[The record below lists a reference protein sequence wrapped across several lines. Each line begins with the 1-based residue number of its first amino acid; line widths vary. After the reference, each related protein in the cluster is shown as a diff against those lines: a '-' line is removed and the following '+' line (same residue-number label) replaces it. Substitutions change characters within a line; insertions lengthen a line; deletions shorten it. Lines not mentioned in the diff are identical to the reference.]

1 MAQNVPYNLE
11 SEQSILGC
19 VLIDNEIMVSL
30 SDEMKVQDFYDR
42 RHQII
47 YTAMLNIYKN
57 QMQIDFTTLIAE
69 LQIKNQ
75 LVEAGGAVYLSS
87 LIDAVYTT
95 ANIADYIQIVQD
107 AALKRNVIAAATSI
121 AEAGYN
127 ANYDS
132 AGYIDYAE
140 RLLSD
145 LAKRRRTEGFASIDT
160 VLENV
165 KNIML
170 ANRARDGELTGLS
183 TGFEKLDEISLGLQK
198 DNLIILAARPAMGKS
213 AFAMNIAIN
222 AATNNVKQETGEPV
236 SVAIF
241 SLEMSQEQ
249 IVQRMTAAKARVNL
263 NSIQKGTLNQKE
275 MLLVESANDD
285 LAGLNIYFCDQGTV
299 TVADIRAKCRK
310 QKASGGLDLVII
322 DYLQLING
330 STKSGNRQEE
340 VANISRS
347 LKQMARELGVPVIAL
362 SQLSRK
368 LEEREDKRPNMS
380 DLRESGSIEQD
391 ADIIMFLYRD
401 GYYNKN
407 TEKHN
412 TLINEL
418 NFKINI
424 RKREN
429 GWSSTEIGNDWYTG
443 GSNGN
448 TNITDIDFNDD
459 DIKYQKSSLKNT
471 FLRLSFYDTPS
482 RGNQKLLFYSTVF
495 LDSNKISHD
504 FFAKNI
510 VSDLEF
516 NIKNSFENTA
526 CSEGYYLYLYP
537 KWGKADI
544 PTEIYMKIEFN
555 HAKFGKTVPLVLP
568 STDAY
573 KEGYID
579 TDNEYSEG
587 INNLFNDMYIKVNTM
602 YDSKTNKYIWF
613 IPNDEVND
621 NVNKTITMTLYEPIV
636 NKINESGYN

>member
-11 SEQSILGC
+11 AEQAILGC
-19 VLIDNEIMVSL
+19 VLIENEIMTAL

-47 YTAMLNIYKN
+47 FSAMLNICKS

-69 LQIKNQ
+69 LQTKNQ
-75 LVEAGGAVYLSS
+75 LIEAGGAVYLSS

-95 ANIADYIQIVQD
+95 ANISDYIQIVQD

-140 RLLSD
+140 RLLLD
-145 LAKRRRTEGFASIDT
+145 LAKRRRTEGFVPIET

-183 TGFEKLDEISLGLQK
+183 TGFEKLDEITLGLQK

-222 AATNNVKQETGEPV
+222 AATNNVKESGEPI
-236 SVAIF
+236 SVALF

-249 IVQRMTAAKARVNL
+249 IVQRMTAAQARVNL
-263 NSIQKGTLNQKE
+263 TNIQKGTLTQKE

-285 LAGLNIYFCDQGTV
+285 LAALNVYFCDQGTV

-310 QKASGGLDLVII
+310 QKANGGLDLVII

-330 STKSGNRQEE
+330 SSKGGNRQEE
-340 VANISRS
+340 VGNISRS

-362 SQLSRK
+362 SQVSRK
-368 LEEREDKRPNMS
+368 LEDREDKRPNMS

-391 ADIIMFLYRD
+391 ADIIMFLYRE

-407 TEKHN
+407 TEKVSN
-412 TLINEL
+412 LTELIIAKNRGGVTGTLEFL
-418 NFKINI
+418 FQG
-424 RKREN
+424 EYQLF
-429 GWSSTEIGNDWYTG
+429 TTYIGN
-443 GSNGN
+443 
-448 TNITDIDFNDD
+448 
-459 DIKYQKSSLKNT
+459 
-471 FLRLSFYDTPS
+471 
-482 RGNQKLLFYSTVF
+482 
-495 LDSNKISHD
+495 
-504 FFAKNI
+504 
-510 VSDLEF
+510 
-516 NIKNSFENTA
+516 
-526 CSEGYYLYLYP
+526 
-537 KWGKADI
+537 
-544 PTEIYMKIEFN
+544 
-555 HAKFGKTVPLVLP
+555 
-568 STDAY
+568 
-573 KEGYID
+573 
-579 TDNEYSEG
+579 
-587 INNLFNDMYIKVNTM
+587 
-602 YDSKTNKYIWF
+602 
-613 IPNDEVND
+613 
-621 NVNKTITMTLYEPIV
+621 
-636 NKINESGYN
+636 

>member
-11 SEQSILGC
+11 AEQAVLGC
-19 VLIDNEIMVSL
+19 VLIDNEIMTSL

-47 YTAMLNIYKN
+47 FTAMLNIYKG

-75 LVEAGGAVYLSS
+75 LIEAGGAVYLSS

-140 RLLSD
+140 RLLLD
-145 LAKRRRTEGFASIDT
+145 LAKRRRTEGFVPIDA
-160 VLENV
+160 VIENV

-170 ANRARDGELTGLS
+170 ANRAKDGELTGLS
-183 TGFEKLDEISLGLQK
+183 TGFEKLDEITLGLQK

-222 AATNNVKQETGEPV
+222 AAVNNVKETGEPI
-236 SVAIF
+236 SVALF

-249 IVQRMTAAKARVNL
+249 IVQRMTASQARVHLTN
-263 NSIQKGTLNQKE
+263 IQKGTLSQKE
-275 MLLVESANDD
+275 MLLVESANDE

-310 QKASGGLDLVII
+310 QKAAGGLDLVII

-330 STKSGNRQEE
+330 SSKSGNRQEE

-362 SQLSRK
+362 SQLSREIDK
-368 LEEREDKRPNMS
+368 REDKRPIMA

-391 ADIIMFLYRD
+391 ADIIMFLYRE

-407 TEKHN
+407 SEKVSNLTELIIAKN
-412 TLINEL
+412 RSGITATLEFL
-418 NFKINI
+418 FQG
-424 RKREN
+424 EYQLF
-429 GWSSTEIGNDWYTG
+429 TTFIGN
-443 GSNGN
+443 
-448 TNITDIDFNDD
+448 
-459 DIKYQKSSLKNT
+459 
-471 FLRLSFYDTPS
+471 
-482 RGNQKLLFYSTVF
+482 
-495 LDSNKISHD
+495 
-504 FFAKNI
+504 
-510 VSDLEF
+510 
-516 NIKNSFENTA
+516 
-526 CSEGYYLYLYP
+526 
-537 KWGKADI
+537 
-544 PTEIYMKIEFN
+544 
-555 HAKFGKTVPLVLP
+555 
-568 STDAY
+568 
-573 KEGYID
+573 
-579 TDNEYSEG
+579 
-587 INNLFNDMYIKVNTM
+587 
-602 YDSKTNKYIWF
+602 
-613 IPNDEVND
+613 
-621 NVNKTITMTLYEPIV
+621 
-636 NKINESGYN
+636 

>member
-11 SEQSILGC
+11 AEQAILGC
-19 VLIDNEIMVSL
+19 VLIENEIMTAL

-47 YTAMLNIYKN
+47 FSAMLNICKS

-69 LQIKNQ
+69 LQTKNQ
-75 LVEAGGAVYLSS
+75 LIEAGGAVYLSS

-95 ANIADYIQIVQD
+95 ANISDYIQIVQD

-140 RLLSD
+140 RLLLD
-145 LAKRRRTEGFASIDT
+145 LAKRRRTEGFVPIET

-183 TGFEKLDEISLGLQK
+183 TGFEKLDEITLGLQK

-222 AATNNVKQETGEPV
+222 AATNNIKETGEPI
-236 SVAIF
+236 SVALF

-249 IVQRMTAAKARVNL
+249 IVQRMTAAQARVNL
-263 NSIQKGTLNQKE
+263 TNIQKGTLTQKE

-285 LAGLNIYFCDQGTV
+285 LAALNVYFCDQGTV

-330 STKSGNRQEE
+330 SSKGGNRQEE
-340 VANISRS
+340 VGNISRS

-362 SQLSRK
+362 SQVSRK
-368 LEEREDKRPNMS
+368 LEDREDKRPNMS

-391 ADIIMFLYRD
+391 ADIIMFLYRE

-407 TEKHN
+407 TEKVSN
-412 TLINEL
+412 LTELIIAKNRGGVTGTIEFL
-418 NFKINI
+418 FQG
-424 RKREN
+424 EYQLF
-429 GWSSTEIGNDWYTG
+429 TTYIGN
-443 GSNGN
+443 
-448 TNITDIDFNDD
+448 
-459 DIKYQKSSLKNT
+459 
-471 FLRLSFYDTPS
+471 
-482 RGNQKLLFYSTVF
+482 
-495 LDSNKISHD
+495 
-504 FFAKNI
+504 
-510 VSDLEF
+510 
-516 NIKNSFENTA
+516 
-526 CSEGYYLYLYP
+526 
-537 KWGKADI
+537 
-544 PTEIYMKIEFN
+544 
-555 HAKFGKTVPLVLP
+555 
-568 STDAY
+568 
-573 KEGYID
+573 
-579 TDNEYSEG
+579 
-587 INNLFNDMYIKVNTM
+587 
-602 YDSKTNKYIWF
+602 
-613 IPNDEVND
+613 
-621 NVNKTITMTLYEPIV
+621 
-636 NKINESGYN
+636 

>member
-1 MAQNVPYNLE
+1 MAQNIPYNLE
-11 SEQSILGC
+11 SEQAILGC
-19 VLIDNEIMVSL
+19 VLIDNEIMVAL

-47 YTAMLNIYKN
+47 FTAMLNIYKN

-132 AGYIDYAE
+132 TGYIDYAE

-145 LAKRRRTEGFASIDT
+145 LAKRRRTEGFTPIDS

-183 TGFEKLDEISLGLQK
+183 TGFERLDEITLGLQK

-213 AFAMNIAIN
+213 AFAMNIALN
-222 AATNNVKQETGEPV
+222 AAVNNVKEGTGEPIN
-236 SVAIF
+236 VAIF

-249 IVQRMTAAKARVNL
+249 IVQRMTAAQARVNL
-263 NSIQKGTLNQKE
+263 NSIQKGSLNQKE
-275 MLLVESANDD
+275 MLLVESANDE

-330 STKSGNRQEE
+330 SSKTGNRQEE

-368 LEEREDKRPNMS
+368 LEDREDKRPNMS

-391 ADIIMFLYRD
+391 ADIIMFLYRE

-407 TEKHN
+407 TEKVSN
-412 TLINEL
+412 LTELIIAKNRGGVTGTIQLLFQGEYQL
-418 NFKINI
+418 F
-424 RKREN
+424 
-429 GWSSTEIGNDWYTG
+429 TTFIGN
-443 GSNGN
+443 
-448 TNITDIDFNDD
+448 
-459 DIKYQKSSLKNT
+459 
-471 FLRLSFYDTPS
+471 
-482 RGNQKLLFYSTVF
+482 
-495 LDSNKISHD
+495 
-504 FFAKNI
+504 
-510 VSDLEF
+510 
-516 NIKNSFENTA
+516 
-526 CSEGYYLYLYP
+526 
-537 KWGKADI
+537 
-544 PTEIYMKIEFN
+544 
-555 HAKFGKTVPLVLP
+555 
-568 STDAY
+568 
-573 KEGYID
+573 
-579 TDNEYSEG
+579 
-587 INNLFNDMYIKVNTM
+587 
-602 YDSKTNKYIWF
+602 
-613 IPNDEVND
+613 
-621 NVNKTITMTLYEPIV
+621 
-636 NKINESGYN
+636 

>member
-11 SEQSILGC
+11 AEQSILGC
-19 VLIDNEIMVSL
+19 VLIENEIMTSL

-47 YTAMLNIYKN
+47 FSAMLNICKS

-69 LQIKNQ
+69 LQTKNQ
-75 LVEAGGAVYLSS
+75 LIEAGGAVYLSS

-95 ANIADYIQIVQD
+95 ANINDYIQIVQD

-140 RLLSD
+140 RLLLD
-145 LAKRRRTEGFASIDT
+145 LAKRRRTEGFVPIET

-183 TGFEKLDEISLGLQK
+183 TGFEKLDEITLGLQK

-222 AATNNVKQETGEPV
+222 AATNNIKETGEPI
-236 SVAIF
+236 SVALF

-249 IVQRMTAAKARVNL
+249 IVQRMTAAQARVNL
-263 NSIQKGTLNQKE
+263 TNIQKGTLTQKE

-285 LAGLNIYFCDQGTV
+285 LAALNVYFCDQGTV

-330 STKSGNRQEE
+330 SSKGGNRQEE
-340 VANISRS
+340 VGNISRS

-362 SQLSRK
+362 SQVSRK
-368 LEEREDKRPNMS
+368 LEDREDKRPNMS

-391 ADIIMFLYRD
+391 ADIIMFLYRE

-407 TEKHN
+407 TEKVSN
-412 TLINEL
+412 LTELIIAKNRGGVTGTLEFL
-418 NFKINI
+418 FQG
-424 RKREN
+424 EYQLF
-429 GWSSTEIGNDWYTG
+429 TTYIGN
-443 GSNGN
+443 
-448 TNITDIDFNDD
+448 
-459 DIKYQKSSLKNT
+459 
-471 FLRLSFYDTPS
+471 
-482 RGNQKLLFYSTVF
+482 
-495 LDSNKISHD
+495 
-504 FFAKNI
+504 
-510 VSDLEF
+510 
-516 NIKNSFENTA
+516 
-526 CSEGYYLYLYP
+526 
-537 KWGKADI
+537 
-544 PTEIYMKIEFN
+544 
-555 HAKFGKTVPLVLP
+555 
-568 STDAY
+568 
-573 KEGYID
+573 
-579 TDNEYSEG
+579 
-587 INNLFNDMYIKVNTM
+587 
-602 YDSKTNKYIWF
+602 
-613 IPNDEVND
+613 
-621 NVNKTITMTLYEPIV
+621 
-636 NKINESGYN
+636 

>member
-11 SEQSILGC
+11 AEQAILGC
-19 VLIDNEIMVSL
+19 VLIENEIMTAL

-47 YTAMLNIYKN
+47 FSAMLNICKS

-69 LQIKNQ
+69 LQTKNQ
-75 LVEAGGAVYLSS
+75 LIEAGGAVYLSS

-95 ANIADYIQIVQD
+95 ANISDYIQIVQD

-140 RLLSD
+140 RLLLD
-145 LAKRRRTEGFASIDT
+145 LAKRRRTEGFVPIET

-170 ANRARDGELTGLS
+170 ANRAKDGELTGLS
-183 TGFEKLDEISLGLQK
+183 TGFEKLDEITLGLQK

-222 AATNNVKQETGEPV
+222 AATNNVKETGEPI
-236 SVAIF
+236 SVALF

-249 IVQRMTAAKARVNL
+249 IVQRMTAAQARVNL
-263 NSIQKGTLNQKE
+263 TNIQKGTLTQKE

-285 LAGLNIYFCDQGTV
+285 LAALNVYFCDQGTV

-330 STKSGNRQEE
+330 SSKGGNRQEE
-340 VANISRS
+340 VGNISRS

-362 SQLSRK
+362 SQVSRK
-368 LEEREDKRPNMS
+368 LEDREDKRPNMS

-391 ADIIMFLYRD
+391 ADIIMFLYRE

-407 TEKHN
+407 TEKVSN
-412 TLINEL
+412 LTELIIAKNRGGVTGTLEFL
-418 NFKINI
+418 FQG
-424 RKREN
+424 EYQLF
-429 GWSSTEIGNDWYTG
+429 TTYIGN
-443 GSNGN
+443 
-448 TNITDIDFNDD
+448 
-459 DIKYQKSSLKNT
+459 
-471 FLRLSFYDTPS
+471 
-482 RGNQKLLFYSTVF
+482 
-495 LDSNKISHD
+495 
-504 FFAKNI
+504 
-510 VSDLEF
+510 
-516 NIKNSFENTA
+516 
-526 CSEGYYLYLYP
+526 
-537 KWGKADI
+537 
-544 PTEIYMKIEFN
+544 
-555 HAKFGKTVPLVLP
+555 
-568 STDAY
+568 
-573 KEGYID
+573 
-579 TDNEYSEG
+579 
-587 INNLFNDMYIKVNTM
+587 
-602 YDSKTNKYIWF
+602 
-613 IPNDEVND
+613 
-621 NVNKTITMTLYEPIV
+621 
-636 NKINESGYN
+636 

>member
-11 SEQSILGC
+11 AEQAILGC
-19 VLIDNEIMVSL
+19 VLIENEIMIAL

-47 YTAMLNIYKN
+47 FSAMLNICKS

-69 LQIKNQ
+69 LQTKNQ
-75 LVEAGGAVYLSS
+75 LIEAGGAVYLSS

-95 ANIADYIQIVQD
+95 ANISDYIQIVQD

-140 RLLSD
+140 RLLLD
-145 LAKRRRTEGFASIDT
+145 LAKRRRTEGFVPIET

-183 TGFEKLDEISLGLQK
+183 TGFEKLDEITLGLQK

-222 AATNNVKQETGEPV
+222 AATNNIKETGEPI
-236 SVAIF
+236 SVALF

-249 IVQRMTAAKARVNL
+249 IVQRMTAAQARVNL
-263 NSIQKGTLNQKE
+263 TNIQKGTLTQKE

-285 LAGLNIYFCDQGTV
+285 LAALNVYFCDQGTV

-330 STKSGNRQEE
+330 SSKGGNRQEE
-340 VANISRS
+340 VGNISRS

-362 SQLSRK
+362 SQVSRK
-368 LEEREDKRPNMS
+368 LEDREDKRPNMS

-391 ADIIMFLYRD
+391 ADIIMFLYRE

-407 TEKHN
+407 TEKVSN
-412 TLINEL
+412 LTELIIAKNRGGVTGTLEFL
-418 NFKINI
+418 FQG
-424 RKREN
+424 EYQLF
-429 GWSSTEIGNDWYTG
+429 TTYIGN
-443 GSNGN
+443 
-448 TNITDIDFNDD
+448 
-459 DIKYQKSSLKNT
+459 
-471 FLRLSFYDTPS
+471 
-482 RGNQKLLFYSTVF
+482 
-495 LDSNKISHD
+495 
-504 FFAKNI
+504 
-510 VSDLEF
+510 
-516 NIKNSFENTA
+516 
-526 CSEGYYLYLYP
+526 
-537 KWGKADI
+537 
-544 PTEIYMKIEFN
+544 
-555 HAKFGKTVPLVLP
+555 
-568 STDAY
+568 
-573 KEGYID
+573 
-579 TDNEYSEG
+579 
-587 INNLFNDMYIKVNTM
+587 
-602 YDSKTNKYIWF
+602 
-613 IPNDEVND
+613 
-621 NVNKTITMTLYEPIV
+621 
-636 NKINESGYN
+636 

>member
-1 MAQNVPYNLE
+1 MDQNVPYNLE

-95 ANIADYIQIVQD
+95 ANISDYIQIVQD

-145 LAKRRRTEGFASIDT
+145 LAKRRRTEGFTAIDT

-170 ANRARDGELTGLS
+170 ANRSRDGELTGLS
-183 TGFEKLDEISLGLQK
+183 TGFEKLDEVTLGLQK

-222 AATNNVKQETGEPV
+222 AAINNVKQETGEPV

-249 IVQRMTAAKARVNL
+249 IVQRMTAAQARVNL

-275 MLLVESANDD
+275 MLLVESANDE
-285 LAGLNIYFCDQGTV
+285 LAALNIYFCDQGTV

-407 TEKHN
+407 TEKVSN
-412 TLINEL
+412 LTELIIAKNRSGVLGTIQLLFQGEYQL
-418 NFKINI
+418 F
-424 RKREN
+424 
-429 GWSSTEIGNDWYTG
+429 TTFIGN
-443 GSNGN
+443 
-448 TNITDIDFNDD
+448 
-459 DIKYQKSSLKNT
+459 
-471 FLRLSFYDTPS
+471 
-482 RGNQKLLFYSTVF
+482 
-495 LDSNKISHD
+495 
-504 FFAKNI
+504 
-510 VSDLEF
+510 
-516 NIKNSFENTA
+516 
-526 CSEGYYLYLYP
+526 
-537 KWGKADI
+537 
-544 PTEIYMKIEFN
+544 
-555 HAKFGKTVPLVLP
+555 
-568 STDAY
+568 
-573 KEGYID
+573 
-579 TDNEYSEG
+579 
-587 INNLFNDMYIKVNTM
+587 
-602 YDSKTNKYIWF
+602 
-613 IPNDEVND
+613 
-621 NVNKTITMTLYEPIV
+621 
-636 NKINESGYN
+636 

>member
-407 TEKHN
+407 TEKVSN
-412 TLINEL
+412 LTELIIAKNRSGVLGTIQLLFQGEYQL
-418 NFKINI
+418 F
-424 RKREN
+424 
-429 GWSSTEIGNDWYTG
+429 TTFIGN
-443 GSNGN
+443 
-448 TNITDIDFNDD
+448 
-459 DIKYQKSSLKNT
+459 
-471 FLRLSFYDTPS
+471 
-482 RGNQKLLFYSTVF
+482 
-495 LDSNKISHD
+495 
-504 FFAKNI
+504 
-510 VSDLEF
+510 
-516 NIKNSFENTA
+516 
-526 CSEGYYLYLYP
+526 
-537 KWGKADI
+537 
-544 PTEIYMKIEFN
+544 
-555 HAKFGKTVPLVLP
+555 
-568 STDAY
+568 
-573 KEGYID
+573 
-579 TDNEYSEG
+579 
-587 INNLFNDMYIKVNTM
+587 
-602 YDSKTNKYIWF
+602 
-613 IPNDEVND
+613 
-621 NVNKTITMTLYEPIV
+621 
-636 NKINESGYN
+636 

>member
-11 SEQSILGC
+11 AEQAILGC
-19 VLIDNEIMVSL
+19 VLIENEIMTAL

-47 YTAMLNIYKN
+47 FSAMLNICKS

-69 LQIKNQ
+69 LQTKNQ
-75 LVEAGGAVYLSS
+75 LIEAGGAVYLSS

-95 ANIADYIQIVQD
+95 ANISDYIQIVQD

-140 RLLSD
+140 RLLLD
-145 LAKRRRTEGFASIDT
+145 LAKRRRTEGFVPIET

-170 ANRARDGELTGLS
+170 ANRSRDGELTGLS
-183 TGFEKLDEISLGLQK
+183 TGFEKLDEITLGLQK

-222 AATNNVKQETGEPV
+222 AATNNVKETGEPI
-236 SVAIF
+236 SVALF

-249 IVQRMTAAKARVNL
+249 IVQRMTAAQARVNL
-263 NSIQKGTLNQKE
+263 TNIQKGTLTQKE

-285 LAGLNIYFCDQGTV
+285 LAALNVYFCDQGTV

-330 STKSGNRQEE
+330 SSKGGNRQEE
-340 VANISRS
+340 VGNISRS

-362 SQLSRK
+362 SQVSRK
-368 LEEREDKRPNMS
+368 LEDREDKRPNMS

-391 ADIIMFLYRD
+391 ADIIMFLYRE

-407 TEKHN
+407 TEKVSN
-412 TLINEL
+412 LTELIIAKNRGGVTGTLEFL
-418 NFKINI
+418 FQG
-424 RKREN
+424 EYQLF
-429 GWSSTEIGNDWYTG
+429 TTYIGN
-443 GSNGN
+443 
-448 TNITDIDFNDD
+448 
-459 DIKYQKSSLKNT
+459 
-471 FLRLSFYDTPS
+471 
-482 RGNQKLLFYSTVF
+482 
-495 LDSNKISHD
+495 
-504 FFAKNI
+504 
-510 VSDLEF
+510 
-516 NIKNSFENTA
+516 
-526 CSEGYYLYLYP
+526 
-537 KWGKADI
+537 
-544 PTEIYMKIEFN
+544 
-555 HAKFGKTVPLVLP
+555 
-568 STDAY
+568 
-573 KEGYID
+573 
-579 TDNEYSEG
+579 
-587 INNLFNDMYIKVNTM
+587 
-602 YDSKTNKYIWF
+602 
-613 IPNDEVND
+613 
-621 NVNKTITMTLYEPIV
+621 
-636 NKINESGYN
+636 

>member
-11 SEQSILGC
+11 AEQAILGC
-19 VLIDNEIMVSL
+19 VLIENEIMTAL

-47 YTAMLNIYKN
+47 FSAMLNICKS

-69 LQIKNQ
+69 LQTKNQ
-75 LVEAGGAVYLSS
+75 LIEAGGAVYLSS

-95 ANIADYIQIVQD
+95 ANINDYIQIVQD

-140 RLLSD
+140 RLLLD
-145 LAKRRRTEGFASIDT
+145 LAKRRRTEGFVPIET

-183 TGFEKLDEISLGLQK
+183 TGFEKLDEITLGLQK

-222 AATNNVKQETGEPV
+222 AATNNIKETGEPI
-236 SVAIF
+236 SVALF

-249 IVQRMTAAKARVNL
+249 IVQRMTAAQARVNL
-263 NSIQKGTLNQKE
+263 TNIQKGTLTQKE

-285 LAGLNIYFCDQGTV
+285 LAALNVYFCDQGTV

-330 STKSGNRQEE
+330 SSKGGNRQEE
-340 VANISRS
+340 VGNISRS

-362 SQLSRK
+362 SQVSRK
-368 LEEREDKRPNMS
+368 LEDREDKRPNMS

-391 ADIIMFLYRD
+391 ADIIMFLYRE

-407 TEKHN
+407 TEKVSN
-412 TLINEL
+412 LTELIIAKNRGGVTGTIEFL
-418 NFKINI
+418 FQG
-424 RKREN
+424 EYQLF
-429 GWSSTEIGNDWYTG
+429 TTYIGN
-443 GSNGN
+443 
-448 TNITDIDFNDD
+448 
-459 DIKYQKSSLKNT
+459 
-471 FLRLSFYDTPS
+471 
-482 RGNQKLLFYSTVF
+482 
-495 LDSNKISHD
+495 
-504 FFAKNI
+504 
-510 VSDLEF
+510 
-516 NIKNSFENTA
+516 
-526 CSEGYYLYLYP
+526 
-537 KWGKADI
+537 
-544 PTEIYMKIEFN
+544 
-555 HAKFGKTVPLVLP
+555 
-568 STDAY
+568 
-573 KEGYID
+573 
-579 TDNEYSEG
+579 
-587 INNLFNDMYIKVNTM
+587 
-602 YDSKTNKYIWF
+602 
-613 IPNDEVND
+613 
-621 NVNKTITMTLYEPIV
+621 
-636 NKINESGYN
+636 

>member
-11 SEQSILGC
+11 AEQAILGC
-19 VLIDNEIMVSL
+19 VLIENEIMTAL

-47 YTAMLNIYKN
+47 FSAMLNICKS

-69 LQIKNQ
+69 LQTKNQ
-75 LVEAGGAVYLSS
+75 LIEAGGAVYLSS

-95 ANIADYIQIVQD
+95 ANISDYIQIVQD

-140 RLLSD
+140 RLLLD
-145 LAKRRRTEGFASIDT
+145 LAKRRRTEGFVPIET

-183 TGFEKLDEISLGLQK
+183 TGFEKLDEITLGLQK

-222 AATNNVKQETGEPV
+222 AATNNIKETGEPI
-236 SVAIF
+236 SVALF

-249 IVQRMTAAKARVNL
+249 IVQRMTAAQARVNL
-263 NSIQKGTLNQKE
+263 TNIQKGTLTQKE

-285 LAGLNIYFCDQGTV
+285 LAALNVYFCDQGTV

-330 STKSGNRQEE
+330 SSKGGNRQEE
-340 VANISRS
+340 VGNISRS

-362 SQLSRK
+362 SQVSRK
-368 LEEREDKRPNMS
+368 LEDREDKRPNMS

-391 ADIIMFLYRD
+391 ADIIMFLYRE

-407 TEKHN
+407 TEKVSN
-412 TLINEL
+412 LTELIIAKNRGGVTGTLEFL
-418 NFKINI
+418 FQG
-424 RKREN
+424 EYQLF
-429 GWSSTEIGNDWYTG
+429 TTYIGN
-443 GSNGN
+443 
-448 TNITDIDFNDD
+448 
-459 DIKYQKSSLKNT
+459 
-471 FLRLSFYDTPS
+471 
-482 RGNQKLLFYSTVF
+482 
-495 LDSNKISHD
+495 
-504 FFAKNI
+504 
-510 VSDLEF
+510 
-516 NIKNSFENTA
+516 
-526 CSEGYYLYLYP
+526 
-537 KWGKADI
+537 
-544 PTEIYMKIEFN
+544 
-555 HAKFGKTVPLVLP
+555 
-568 STDAY
+568 
-573 KEGYID
+573 
-579 TDNEYSEG
+579 
-587 INNLFNDMYIKVNTM
+587 
-602 YDSKTNKYIWF
+602 
-613 IPNDEVND
+613 
-621 NVNKTITMTLYEPIV
+621 
-636 NKINESGYN
+636 

>member
-11 SEQSILGC
+11 SEQAILGC
-19 VLIDNEIMVSL
+19 VLIDNEIMVAL

-47 YTAMLNIYKN
+47 FTAMLNIYKN

-95 ANIADYIQIVQD
+95 ANISDYIQIVQD

-132 AGYIDYAE
+132 TGYIDYAE

-145 LAKRRRTEGFASIDT
+145 LAKRRRTEGFTPIDS

-183 TGFEKLDEISLGLQK
+183 TGFEKLDEITLGLQK

-222 AATNNVKQETGEPV
+222 AALNNVKEETGEPV

-249 IVQRMTAAKARVNL
+249 IAQRMTAAQARVNL
-263 NSIQKGTLNQKE
+263 NNIQKGSLNQKE
-275 MLLVESANDD
+275 MLLVESANDE

-330 STKSGNRQEE
+330 SSKGGNRQEE

-407 TEKHN
+407 TEKVSN
-412 TLINEL
+412 LTELIIAKNRSGVLGTIQLLFQGEYQL
-418 NFKINI
+418 F
-424 RKREN
+424 
-429 GWSSTEIGNDWYTG
+429 TTFIGN
-443 GSNGN
+443 
-448 TNITDIDFNDD
+448 
-459 DIKYQKSSLKNT
+459 
-471 FLRLSFYDTPS
+471 
-482 RGNQKLLFYSTVF
+482 
-495 LDSNKISHD
+495 
-504 FFAKNI
+504 
-510 VSDLEF
+510 
-516 NIKNSFENTA
+516 
-526 CSEGYYLYLYP
+526 
-537 KWGKADI
+537 
-544 PTEIYMKIEFN
+544 
-555 HAKFGKTVPLVLP
+555 
-568 STDAY
+568 
-573 KEGYID
+573 
-579 TDNEYSEG
+579 
-587 INNLFNDMYIKVNTM
+587 
-602 YDSKTNKYIWF
+602 
-613 IPNDEVND
+613 
-621 NVNKTITMTLYEPIV
+621 
-636 NKINESGYN
+636 

>member
-1 MAQNVPYNLE
+1 MAQNIPYNLE
-11 SEQSILGC
+11 SEQAILGC
-19 VLIDNEIMVSL
+19 VLIDNEIMVAL

-47 YTAMLNIYKN
+47 FTAMLNIYKN

-69 LQIKNQ
+69 LHIKNQ

-132 AGYIDYAE
+132 TGYIDYAE

-145 LAKRRRTEGFASIDT
+145 LAKRRRTEGFTPIDS

-183 TGFEKLDEISLGLQK
+183 TGFERLDEITLGLQK

-213 AFAMNIAIN
+213 AFAMNIALN
-222 AATNNVKQETGEPV
+222 AAVNNVKEGTGEPIN
-236 SVAIF
+236 VAIF

-249 IVQRMTAAKARVNL
+249 IVQRMTAAQARVNL
-263 NSIQKGTLNQKE
+263 NSIQKGSLNQKE
-275 MLLVESANDD
+275 MLLVESANDE

-330 STKSGNRQEE
+330 SSKTGNRQEE

-368 LEEREDKRPNMS
+368 LEDREDKRPNMS

-391 ADIIMFLYRD
+391 ADIIMFLYRE

-407 TEKHN
+407 TEKVSN
-412 TLINEL
+412 LTELIIAKNRGGVTGTIQLLFQGEYQL
-418 NFKINI
+418 F
-424 RKREN
+424 
-429 GWSSTEIGNDWYTG
+429 TTFIGN
-443 GSNGN
+443 
-448 TNITDIDFNDD
+448 
-459 DIKYQKSSLKNT
+459 
-471 FLRLSFYDTPS
+471 
-482 RGNQKLLFYSTVF
+482 
-495 LDSNKISHD
+495 
-504 FFAKNI
+504 
-510 VSDLEF
+510 
-516 NIKNSFENTA
+516 
-526 CSEGYYLYLYP
+526 
-537 KWGKADI
+537 
-544 PTEIYMKIEFN
+544 
-555 HAKFGKTVPLVLP
+555 
-568 STDAY
+568 
-573 KEGYID
+573 
-579 TDNEYSEG
+579 
-587 INNLFNDMYIKVNTM
+587 
-602 YDSKTNKYIWF
+602 
-613 IPNDEVND
+613 
-621 NVNKTITMTLYEPIV
+621 
-636 NKINESGYN
+636 

>member
-11 SEQSILGC
+11 SEQAILGC
-19 VLIDNEIMVSL
+19 VLIDNDIMVAL

-47 YTAMLNIYKN
+47 FTAMLNIYKN

-87 LIDAVYTT
+87 LIDSVYTT
-95 ANIADYIQIVQD
+95 ANISDYIQIVQD

-132 AGYIDYAE
+132 SGYIDYAE

-160 VLENV
+160 VIENV

-183 TGFEKLDEISLGLQK
+183 TGFEKLDEITLGLQK

-222 AATNNVKQETGEPV
+222 AAINNVKHETGEPV

-249 IVQRMTAAKARVNL
+249 IVQRMTAAQARVNL
-263 NSIQKGTLNQKE
+263 NSIQKGSLNQKE
-275 MLLVESANDD
+275 MLLVESANDE

-330 STKSGNRQEE
+330 SSKTGNRQEE

-368 LEEREDKRPNMS
+368 LEDREDKRPNMS

-407 TEKHN
+407 TEKVSN
-412 TLINEL
+412 LTELIIAKNRSGVLGTIQLLFQGEYQL
-418 NFKINI
+418 F
-424 RKREN
+424 
-429 GWSSTEIGNDWYTG
+429 TTFIGN
-443 GSNGN
+443 
-448 TNITDIDFNDD
+448 
-459 DIKYQKSSLKNT
+459 
-471 FLRLSFYDTPS
+471 
-482 RGNQKLLFYSTVF
+482 
-495 LDSNKISHD
+495 
-504 FFAKNI
+504 
-510 VSDLEF
+510 
-516 NIKNSFENTA
+516 
-526 CSEGYYLYLYP
+526 
-537 KWGKADI
+537 
-544 PTEIYMKIEFN
+544 
-555 HAKFGKTVPLVLP
+555 
-568 STDAY
+568 
-573 KEGYID
+573 
-579 TDNEYSEG
+579 
-587 INNLFNDMYIKVNTM
+587 
-602 YDSKTNKYIWF
+602 
-613 IPNDEVND
+613 
-621 NVNKTITMTLYEPIV
+621 
-636 NKINESGYN
+636 

>member
-11 SEQSILGC
+11 AEQAILGC
-19 VLIDNEIMVSL
+19 VLIENEIMTAL

-47 YTAMLNIYKN
+47 FSAMLNICKS

-69 LQIKNQ
+69 LQTKNQ
-75 LVEAGGAVYLSS
+75 LIEAGGAVYLSS

-95 ANIADYIQIVQD
+95 ANISDYIQIVQD

-140 RLLSD
+140 RLLLD
-145 LAKRRRTEGFASIDT
+145 LAKRRRTEGFVPIET

-183 TGFEKLDEISLGLQK
+183 TGFEKLDEITLGLQK

-222 AATNNVKQETGEPV
+222 AATNNVKETGEPI
-236 SVAIF
+236 SVALF

-249 IVQRMTAAKARVNL
+249 IVQRMTAAQARVNL
-263 NSIQKGTLNQKE
+263 TNIQKGTLTQKE

-285 LAGLNIYFCDQGTV
+285 LAALNVYFCDQGTV

-310 QKASGGLDLVII
+310 QKANGGLDLVII

-330 STKSGNRQEE
+330 SSKGGNRQEE
-340 VANISRS
+340 VGNISRS

-362 SQLSRK
+362 SQVSRK
-368 LEEREDKRPNMS
+368 LEDREDKRPNMS

-391 ADIIMFLYRD
+391 ADIIMFLYRE

-407 TEKHN
+407 TEKVSN
-412 TLINEL
+412 LTELIIAKNRGGVTGTLEFL
-418 NFKINI
+418 FQG
-424 RKREN
+424 EYQLF
-429 GWSSTEIGNDWYTG
+429 TTYIGN
-443 GSNGN
+443 
-448 TNITDIDFNDD
+448 
-459 DIKYQKSSLKNT
+459 
-471 FLRLSFYDTPS
+471 
-482 RGNQKLLFYSTVF
+482 
-495 LDSNKISHD
+495 
-504 FFAKNI
+504 
-510 VSDLEF
+510 
-516 NIKNSFENTA
+516 
-526 CSEGYYLYLYP
+526 
-537 KWGKADI
+537 
-544 PTEIYMKIEFN
+544 
-555 HAKFGKTVPLVLP
+555 
-568 STDAY
+568 
-573 KEGYID
+573 
-579 TDNEYSEG
+579 
-587 INNLFNDMYIKVNTM
+587 
-602 YDSKTNKYIWF
+602 
-613 IPNDEVND
+613 
-621 NVNKTITMTLYEPIV
+621 
-636 NKINESGYN
+636 

>member
-11 SEQSILGC
+11 AEQSILGC
-19 VLIDNEIMVSL
+19 VLIENEIMTSL

-47 YTAMLNIYKN
+47 FTAMLNICKN

-69 LQIKNQ
+69 LQTKNQ
-75 LVEAGGAVYLSS
+75 LIEAGGAVYLSS

-140 RLLSD
+140 RLLLD
-145 LAKRRRTEGFASIDT
+145 LAKRRRTEGFVPIET

-170 ANRARDGELTGLS
+170 TNRARDGEITGLS
-183 TGFEKLDEISLGLQK
+183 TGFEKLDEITLGLQK

-222 AATNNVKQETGEPV
+222 AAINNVKETGEQI
-236 SVAIF
+236 SVALF

-249 IVQRMTAAKARVNL
+249 IVQRMTASQARVNL
-263 NSIQKGTLNQKE
+263 SSIQRGNLSQKE

-285 LAGLNIYFCDQGTV
+285 LAALNIYFCDQGTV

-330 STKSGNRQEE
+330 STKGGNRQEE
-340 VANISRS
+340 VGNISRS

-362 SQLSRK
+362 SQVSRK
-368 LEEREDKRPNMS
+368 LEDREDKRPNMS

-391 ADIIMFLYRD
+391 ADIIMFLYRE

-407 TEKHN
+407 SEKVSNLTELIIAKN
-412 TLINEL
+412 RGGVTGTLEFL
-418 NFKINI
+418 FQG
-424 RKREN
+424 EYQLF
-429 GWSSTEIGNDWYTG
+429 TTYIGN
-443 GSNGN
+443 
-448 TNITDIDFNDD
+448 
-459 DIKYQKSSLKNT
+459 
-471 FLRLSFYDTPS
+471 
-482 RGNQKLLFYSTVF
+482 
-495 LDSNKISHD
+495 
-504 FFAKNI
+504 
-510 VSDLEF
+510 
-516 NIKNSFENTA
+516 
-526 CSEGYYLYLYP
+526 
-537 KWGKADI
+537 
-544 PTEIYMKIEFN
+544 
-555 HAKFGKTVPLVLP
+555 
-568 STDAY
+568 
-573 KEGYID
+573 
-579 TDNEYSEG
+579 
-587 INNLFNDMYIKVNTM
+587 
-602 YDSKTNKYIWF
+602 
-613 IPNDEVND
+613 
-621 NVNKTITMTLYEPIV
+621 
-636 NKINESGYN
+636 

>member
-1 MAQNVPYNLE
+1 MAQNIPYNLE
-11 SEQSILGC
+11 SEQAILGC
-19 VLIDNEIMVSL
+19 VLIDNEIMTSL
-30 SDEMKVQDFYDR
+30 SDEMTVQDFYDR

-47 YTAMLNIYKN
+47 FSAMLNIYKN

-95 ANIADYIQIVQD
+95 ANITDYIQIVQD

-140 RLLSD
+140 RLLLD
-145 LAKRRRTEGFASIDT
+145 LAKRRRTEGFVPIDT
-160 VLENV
+160 VIENV

-170 ANRARDGELTGLS
+170 ANRAKAGEITGLA
-183 TGFEKLDEISLGLQK
+183 TGFDKLDEVTLGLQK

-222 AATNNVKQETGEPV
+222 AATMNIKETGEPI
-236 SVAIF
+236 SVALF

-249 IVQRMTAAKARVNL
+249 IVQRMTAAQSRVNL
-263 NSIQKGTLNQKE
+263 TSIQKGLLSQKE

-285 LAGLNIYFCDQGTV
+285 LGALNIYFCDQGTV

-330 STKSGNRQEE
+330 SGKSGNRQEE

-347 LKQMARELGVPVIAL
+347 LKQMARELGVPVVAL
-362 SQLSRK
+362 SQLSREIDK
-368 LEEREDKRPNMS
+368 REDKRPIMA

-407 TEKHN
+407 SEKVSNHTE
-412 TLINEL
+412 LIIAKNRGGVTGTIEFL
-418 NFKINI
+418 FQG
-424 RKREN
+424 EYQLF
-429 GWSSTEIGNDWYTG
+429 TTYIGN
-443 GSNGN
+443 
-448 TNITDIDFNDD
+448 
-459 DIKYQKSSLKNT
+459 
-471 FLRLSFYDTPS
+471 
-482 RGNQKLLFYSTVF
+482 
-495 LDSNKISHD
+495 
-504 FFAKNI
+504 
-510 VSDLEF
+510 
-516 NIKNSFENTA
+516 
-526 CSEGYYLYLYP
+526 
-537 KWGKADI
+537 
-544 PTEIYMKIEFN
+544 
-555 HAKFGKTVPLVLP
+555 
-568 STDAY
+568 
-573 KEGYID
+573 
-579 TDNEYSEG
+579 
-587 INNLFNDMYIKVNTM
+587 
-602 YDSKTNKYIWF
+602 
-613 IPNDEVND
+613 
-621 NVNKTITMTLYEPIV
+621 
-636 NKINESGYN
+636 

>member
-11 SEQSILGC
+11 AEQAILGC
-19 VLIDNEIMVSL
+19 VLIENEIMTAL

-47 YTAMLNIYKN
+47 FSAMLNICKS

-69 LQIKNQ
+69 LQTKNQ
-75 LVEAGGAVYLSS
+75 LIEAGGAVYLSS

-95 ANIADYIQIVQD
+95 ANISDYIQIVQD

-140 RLLSD
+140 RLLLD
-145 LAKRRRTEGFASIDT
+145 LAKRRRTEGFVPIET

-183 TGFEKLDEISLGLQK
+183 TGFEKLDEITLGLQK

-222 AATNNVKQETGEPV
+222 AATNNVKESGEPI
-236 SVAIF
+236 SVALF

-249 IVQRMTAAKARVNL
+249 IVQRMTAAQARVNL
-263 NSIQKGTLNQKE
+263 TNIQKGTLTQKE

-285 LAGLNIYFCDQGTV
+285 LAALNVYFCDQGTV

-330 STKSGNRQEE
+330 SSKGGNRQEE
-340 VANISRS
+340 VGNISRS

-362 SQLSRK
+362 SQVSRK
-368 LEEREDKRPNMS
+368 LEDREDKRPNMS

-391 ADIIMFLYRD
+391 ADIIMFLYRE

-407 TEKHN
+407 TEKVSN
-412 TLINEL
+412 LTELIIAKNRGGVTGTLEFL
-418 NFKINI
+418 FQG
-424 RKREN
+424 EYQLF
-429 GWSSTEIGNDWYTG
+429 TTYIGN
-443 GSNGN
+443 
-448 TNITDIDFNDD
+448 
-459 DIKYQKSSLKNT
+459 
-471 FLRLSFYDTPS
+471 
-482 RGNQKLLFYSTVF
+482 
-495 LDSNKISHD
+495 
-504 FFAKNI
+504 
-510 VSDLEF
+510 
-516 NIKNSFENTA
+516 
-526 CSEGYYLYLYP
+526 
-537 KWGKADI
+537 
-544 PTEIYMKIEFN
+544 
-555 HAKFGKTVPLVLP
+555 
-568 STDAY
+568 
-573 KEGYID
+573 
-579 TDNEYSEG
+579 
-587 INNLFNDMYIKVNTM
+587 
-602 YDSKTNKYIWF
+602 
-613 IPNDEVND
+613 
-621 NVNKTITMTLYEPIV
+621 
-636 NKINESGYN
+636 

>member
-11 SEQSILGC
+11 AEQAILGC
-19 VLIDNEIMVSL
+19 VLIENEIMTAL

-47 YTAMLNIYKN
+47 FSAMLNICKS

-69 LQIKNQ
+69 LQTKNQ
-75 LVEAGGAVYLSS
+75 LIEAGGAVYLSS

-95 ANIADYIQIVQD
+95 ANISDYIQIVQD

-140 RLLSD
+140 RLLLD
-145 LAKRRRTEGFASIDT
+145 LAKRRRTEGFVPIET

-183 TGFEKLDEISLGLQK
+183 TGFEKLDEITLGLQK

-222 AATNNVKQETGEPV
+222 AATNNIKETGEPI
-236 SVAIF
+236 SVALF

-249 IVQRMTAAKARVNL
+249 IVQRMTAAQARVNL
-263 NSIQKGTLNQKE
+263 TNIQKGTLTQKE

-285 LAGLNIYFCDQGTV
+285 LAALNVYFCDQGTV

-330 STKSGNRQEE
+330 SSKGGNRQEE
-340 VANISRS
+340 VGNISRS
-347 LKQMARELGVPVIAL
+347 LKQMARELGVPVNAL
-362 SQLSRK
+362 SQVSRK
-368 LEEREDKRPNMS
+368 LEDREDKRPNMS

-391 ADIIMFLYRD
+391 ADIIMFLYRE

-407 TEKHN
+407 TEKVSN
-412 TLINEL
+412 LTELIIAKNRGGVTGTLEFL
-418 NFKINI
+418 FQG
-424 RKREN
+424 EYQLF
-429 GWSSTEIGNDWYTG
+429 TTYIGN
-443 GSNGN
+443 
-448 TNITDIDFNDD
+448 
-459 DIKYQKSSLKNT
+459 
-471 FLRLSFYDTPS
+471 
-482 RGNQKLLFYSTVF
+482 
-495 LDSNKISHD
+495 
-504 FFAKNI
+504 
-510 VSDLEF
+510 
-516 NIKNSFENTA
+516 
-526 CSEGYYLYLYP
+526 
-537 KWGKADI
+537 
-544 PTEIYMKIEFN
+544 
-555 HAKFGKTVPLVLP
+555 
-568 STDAY
+568 
-573 KEGYID
+573 
-579 TDNEYSEG
+579 
-587 INNLFNDMYIKVNTM
+587 
-602 YDSKTNKYIWF
+602 
-613 IPNDEVND
+613 
-621 NVNKTITMTLYEPIV
+621 
-636 NKINESGYN
+636 

>member
-11 SEQSILGC
+11 AEQAILGC
-19 VLIDNEIMVSL
+19 VLIENEIMTAL

-47 YTAMLNIYKN
+47 FSAMLNICKS

-69 LQIKNQ
+69 LQTKNQ
-75 LVEAGGAVYLSS
+75 LIEAGGAVYLSS

-95 ANIADYIQIVQD
+95 ANINDYIQIVQD

-140 RLLSD
+140 RLLLD
-145 LAKRRRTEGFASIDT
+145 LAKRRRTEGFVPIET

-183 TGFEKLDEISLGLQK
+183 TGFEKLDEITLGLQK

-222 AATNNVKQETGEPV
+222 AATNNIKEAGEPI
-236 SVAIF
+236 SVALF

-249 IVQRMTAAKARVNL
+249 IVQRMTAAQARVNL
-263 NSIQKGTLNQKE
+263 TNIQKGTLTQKE

-285 LAGLNIYFCDQGTV
+285 LAALNVYFCDQGTV

-330 STKSGNRQEE
+330 SSKGGNRQEE
-340 VANISRS
+340 VGNISRS

-362 SQLSRK
+362 SQVSRK
-368 LEEREDKRPNMS
+368 LEDREDKRPNMS

-391 ADIIMFLYRD
+391 ADIIMFLYRE

-407 TEKHN
+407 TEKVSN
-412 TLINEL
+412 LTELIIAKNRGGVTGTLEFL
-418 NFKINI
+418 FQG
-424 RKREN
+424 EYQLF
-429 GWSSTEIGNDWYTG
+429 TTYIGN
-443 GSNGN
+443 
-448 TNITDIDFNDD
+448 
-459 DIKYQKSSLKNT
+459 
-471 FLRLSFYDTPS
+471 
-482 RGNQKLLFYSTVF
+482 
-495 LDSNKISHD
+495 
-504 FFAKNI
+504 
-510 VSDLEF
+510 
-516 NIKNSFENTA
+516 
-526 CSEGYYLYLYP
+526 
-537 KWGKADI
+537 
-544 PTEIYMKIEFN
+544 
-555 HAKFGKTVPLVLP
+555 
-568 STDAY
+568 
-573 KEGYID
+573 
-579 TDNEYSEG
+579 
-587 INNLFNDMYIKVNTM
+587 
-602 YDSKTNKYIWF
+602 
-613 IPNDEVND
+613 
-621 NVNKTITMTLYEPIV
+621 
-636 NKINESGYN
+636 